1 MNKHYIFFLWVHCG
15 VPALGP
21 NATEAADSIRARL
34 ATHCRDRK
42 DGACENCHATAPA
55 FLCPHAHGARA
66 SLVAGGVELILAPAG
81 GPVLKWVL
89 PRRARPRWRLPQHA
103 PV

>member
-1 MNKHYIFFLWVHCG
+1 MPV
-15 VPALGP
+15 LGP

-34 ATHCRDRK
+34 IGHCRDRK
-42 DGACENCHATAPA
+42 DGACETCHATGPS
-55 FLCPHAHGARA
+55 FLCPHFHTARA
-66 SLVAGGVELILAPAG
+66 SLVAGGVEVALAPAG